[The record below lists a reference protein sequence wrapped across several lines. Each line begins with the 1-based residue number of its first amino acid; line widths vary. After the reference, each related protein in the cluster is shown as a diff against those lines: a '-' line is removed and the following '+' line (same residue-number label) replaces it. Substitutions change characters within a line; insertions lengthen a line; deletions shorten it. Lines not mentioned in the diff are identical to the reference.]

1 LALLL
6 SVTATEKWELENK
19 IKMQRTTSKS
29 TRLVITLARF
39 SKGGAPEG
47 YLGRSVKKENK

>member
-19 IKMQRTTSKS
+19 IRSQRTTSKS
-29 TRLVITLARF
+29 TRLVITLAWF

-47 YLGRSVKKENK
+47 YLGLWAVILN